1 VADERAR
8 YFRQLRKL
16 RRSARRWSVLGGG
29 LTGAAAVLTPYAGL
43 GLPDAGWA
51 GAAGG
56 ALVLAAWRWTDL
68 RALAARP
75 APPALDP
82 AEAAARSRARL
93 VAAVE
98 RLPAGQGLVAEAR
111 RARSRLALRGTSV
124 AQPWARLDRA
134 ALTLAGMA
142 GRLTGLAEPAVLE
155 AAAADRSLRELAGR
169 VAGVERALRLA
180 PADARAPLAEA
191 HRELSAQLESGVA
204 AYERLVVAAA
214 GYLAEDVRGE
224 VGAFGRPGGEQ
235 TAASRLAEATDLLH
249 GVASALAELRAVGE
263 PAGPV
268 GGPPRPVGEPLRAPI
283 R

>member
-1 VADERAR
+1 MADERAR
-8 YFRQLRKL
+8 YFRQLSRL

-43 GLPDAGWA
+43 GLPDAAWA
-51 GAAGG
+51 GAAGS
-56 ALVLAAWRWTDL
+56 AVALAAWRWLDL
-68 RALAARP
+68 RAHAARP

-98 RLPAGQGLVAEAR
+98 RLPAGQGVLAEVR
-111 RARSRLALRGTSV
+111 RVRSRLTLRGTSV
-124 AQPWARLDRA
+124 AEPWARLDRA
-134 ALTLAGMA
+134 ALTLGGMA

-169 VAGVERALRLA
+169 VASVERALQLA
-180 PADARAPLAEA
+180 PADARAPLADA
-191 HRELSAQLESGVA
+191 HRELSTQLQSGVT

-214 GYLAEDVRGE
+214 GYLAED
-224 VGAFGRPGGEQ
+224 ARPSTEHA
-235 TAASRLAEATDLLH
+235 AASRLAEATDLLH
-249 GVASALAELRAVGE
+249 GVASALAELRTVGD
-263 PAGPV
+263 
-268 GGPPRPVGEPLRAPI
+268 PLRAP